1 MILVDTSVLIDL
13 LKGVENTKTE
23 LFEKIMS
30 HDYPYGLAPYTYQ
43 ELLQGARDEVEYTK
57 LKDYLSTQRIYFLP
71 ESIETYE
78 KAASMYFLLRRQGIT
93 IRNSIDILIALTATE
108 NDLLLLHND
117 RDYDAMAGK
126 IPALKILQQL

>member
-1 MILVDTSVLIDL
+1 LVDTSVLIDF
-13 LKGVENTKTE
+13 LKGVDNTKTE
-23 LFEKIMS
+23 LFEKVINQ
-30 HDYPYGLAPYTYQ
+30 DYPYGLAPYTYQ

-57 LKDYLSTQRIYFLP
+57 LKDYLSTQRLYFLP
-71 ESIETYE
+71 ESVETYE

-93 IRNSIDILIALTATE
+93 VRSSIDVLIALTAIE

-126 IPALKILQQL
+126 MPALRILQQL